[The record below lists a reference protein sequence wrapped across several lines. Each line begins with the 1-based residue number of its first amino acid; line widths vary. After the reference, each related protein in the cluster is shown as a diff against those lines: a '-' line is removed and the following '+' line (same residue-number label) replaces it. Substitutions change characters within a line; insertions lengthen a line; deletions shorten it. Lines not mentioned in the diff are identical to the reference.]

1 MKKNRELKAAPL
13 FDITHHSK
21 LFFVCQVYLFAEVLF
36 MKEIMTKWMNYR
48 TNIILNEVNSSDYL
62 VNVNLVQQYMNNKND
77 FPLTKWEE
85 LLSAA
90 RTIISN
96 DNSRYWKTVGQYGTP
111 EKLKGTDPNS
121 VWNVALGLASR
132 NARAELTEPI
142 GTILQRGVRDE
153 FKINFPFLDPST
165 SPGLHPYWRRSPFFG
180 SLLQITADTFLDLN
194 GILYLLLTL
203 LTGGMGAVS
212 GPVGQL
218 FNRLHTIMK
227 LKSQNSKA
235 LSAVQE
241 VEQFAR
247 KQINK
252 LVNSPYRSKIIIDQE
267 TPVLRFQNIFNF
279 FISQS
284 LEKPVEKFFIAL
296 KEETINGLEL
306 ILKKHGF

>member
-1 MKKNRELKAAPL
+1 
-13 FDITHHSK
+13 
-21 LFFVCQVYLFAEVLF
+21 
-36 MKEIMTKWMNYR
+36 MKELINEWQKYR
-48 TNIILNEVNSSDYL
+48 TKIILNEVNSSDYL
-62 VNVNLVQQYMNNKND
+62 NSINLVKRYMGDKYN
-77 FPLTKWEE
+77 FSLREWEN
-85 LLSAA
+85 LLDAA

-96 DNSRYWKTVGQYGTP
+96 DNSRYWKSAGQYGTP

-121 VWNVALGLASR
+121 VWNVALELASR

-142 GTILQRGVRDE
+142 GTKLQRGVRDE
-153 FKINFPFLDPST
+153 FKINFPFLDQST

-194 GILYLLLTL
+194 SILYLLLTL

-252 LVNSPYRSKIIIDQE
+252 LVNSPYRSKIIIDQK
-267 TPVLRFQNIFNF
+267 TPVLRFQNIFDF

-296 KEETINGLEL
+296 KEETINVLES

>member
-1 MKKNRELKAAPL
+1 
-13 FDITHHSK
+13 
-21 LFFVCQVYLFAEVLF
+21 
-36 MKEIMTKWMNYR
+36 MKEIMTEWQKYR
-48 TNIILNEVNSSDYL
+48 TKIILNEVNSNDYL
-62 VNVNLVQQYMNNKND
+62 NSINLVKRYMGDKYN
-77 FPLTKWEE
+77 FPLPEWEK
-85 LLSAA
+85 LLDAA

-96 DNSRYWKTVGQYGTP
+96 DNSRYWKSAGQYGTP

-121 VWNVALGLASR
+121 VWNVALELAGR
-132 NARAELTEPI
+132 NAKAELTEPI
-142 GTILQRGVRDE
+142 GTKLQRGVRDE

-165 SPGLHPYWRRSPFFG
+165 SPGLDPYWRRSPFVG

-194 GILYLLLTL
+194 SLLYLLLTL

-227 LKSQNSKA
+227 LQSQNSKA

-252 LVNSPYRSKIIIDQE
+252 LVNSPYRSKIIINQE
-267 TPVLRFQNIFNF
+267 TKVLRFQNIFDF
-279 FISQS
+279 LIGQS
-284 LEKPVEKFFIAL
+284 LEKPVEKFFNTL

-306 ILKKHGF
+306 ILKKYNF